1 MKGSESIQMICR
13 KILFWKEEESGALR

>member
-1 MKGSESIQMICR
+1 MKGSESIQSR